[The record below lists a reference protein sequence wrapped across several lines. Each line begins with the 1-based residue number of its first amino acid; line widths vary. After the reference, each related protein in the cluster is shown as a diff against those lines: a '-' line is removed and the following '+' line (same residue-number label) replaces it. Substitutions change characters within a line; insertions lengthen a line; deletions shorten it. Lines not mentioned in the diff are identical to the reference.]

1 MSEGQKIEEIWMRA
15 IPAEKTLTFNN
26 DGIGQLS
33 LFTITGSVKVKLI
46 AIVKTNVASAAAGT
60 VSVGIATN
68 VDAIIAVT
76 LATDLDAKEIWHDTS
91 PDSEIESLDTIRGYL
106 ITDGN
111 DITLDIL
118 VGQIDSGVI
127 LFKIEWSPI
136 EEGSI
141 LVVVP

>member
-33 LFTITGSVKVKLI
+33 LFTVTGSVKVKLI

-127 LFKIEWSPI
+127 LFKIEWSPF

>member
-33 LFTITGSVKVKLI
+33 LFTVTGSVKVELI

-68 VDAIIAVT
+68 VDSIIAVT

-106 ITDGN
+106 ISDGN

-141 LVVVP
+141 LVVA